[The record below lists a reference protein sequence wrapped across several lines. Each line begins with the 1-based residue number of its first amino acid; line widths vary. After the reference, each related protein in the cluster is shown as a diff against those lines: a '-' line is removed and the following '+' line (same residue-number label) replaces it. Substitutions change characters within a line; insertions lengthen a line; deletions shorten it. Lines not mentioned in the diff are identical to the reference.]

1 MKNAPTPR
9 DPFRALRVALSARDE
24 SPSYSEILGARSN
37 PGIWVDPD
45 RELRT
50 GIPEIVLA
58 EGKTHDQLLASVTLL
73 LERRGRVLVSRLED
87 HQRDALLAA
96 FPNLQT
102 RRTASGRT
110 LVLWREGSVPEPTG
124 GRVGI
129 LTAGASDRP
138 AAEEAQFVAE
148 ELGCTVRVV
157 HDVGVAGLHRL
168 VPALEELIVG
178 WDADV
183 LIVAAGMDGV
193 LPSVVAGLVDVPV
206 IGLPT
211 PIGYGF
217 GGSGRAALQSM
228 LQSCAPG
235 LVVVNIDNGVGAG
248 AAAAKIANRCA
259 AVRCQFHSVSSD
271 SANS

>member
-1 MKNAPTPR
+1 M
-9 DPFRALRVALSARDE
+9 
-24 SPSYSEILGARSN
+24 
-37 PGIWVDPD
+37 
-45 RELRT
+45 
-50 GIPEIVLA
+50 
-58 EGKTHDQLLASVTLL
+58 
-73 LERRGRVLVSRLED
+73 
-87 HQRDALLAA
+87 LAA
-96 FPNLQT
+96 FPNVQARST
-102 RRTASGRT
+102 ESGRT
-110 LVLWREGSVPEPTG
+110 VVLWYEGTVPTPSG

-138 AAEEAQFVAE
+138 AAEEAQLVAE

-168 VPALEELIVG
+168 VPALEELIVA

-217 GGSGRAALQSM
+217 GGGGVAALQSM
-228 LQSCAPG
+228 LQTCAPG
-235 LVVVNIDNGVGAG
+235 LVVVNIDNGVGAA

-259 AVRCQFHSVSSD
+259 ALRRQSESALVD
-271 SANS
+271 SANT